1 MIVSQL
7 IEMLQH
13 MNPNA
18 TVVTS
23 SNNYDLEMS
32 DVEVTRVLQFKE
44 ASKKV
49 KTIEIEIDDDEN
61 LPNQKKNYDIWNIS
75 GGASNIVVI
84 R

>member
-1 MIVSQL
+1 MTVSQL

-23 SNNYDLEMS
+23 SNNFDLEMS
-32 DVEVTRVLQFKE
+32 DVEVTRVLQFKN
-44 ASKKV
+44 ASKKI
-49 KTIEIEIDDDEN
+49 KTIEIEVDDDEN
-61 LPNQKKNYDIWNIS
+61 LPNQKKHYNVYSNSD
-75 GGASNIVVI
+75 GQENIVVI

>member
-23 SNNYDLEMS
+23 SNDFDLEMS
-32 DVEVTRVLQFKE
+32 DVEVTKVLQFKS
-44 ASKKV
+44 AMKSI
-49 KTIEIEIDDDEN
+49 KTIEIEIDDDDLN
-61 LPNQKKNYDIWNIS
+61 PNQKRHKEIWNTT
-75 GGASNIVVI
+75 GGQENIVVI